1 MSFAEPTGLAASPW
15 MTLCPLG
22 TLEIDARTVDD
33 ERIDYVSDQ
42 LKPELPVVLIDQ
54 RPFSRRRLRRLARE
68 LSIEIE
74 REFVVLPTL
83 GRPIVLIDDT
93 EPAVRHFWTTI
104 ATVPPGLAASAV
116 PASALLSLARRL
128 PWSWTGAAA
137 PGRALV
143 GRRP

>member
-1 MSFAEPTGLAASPW
+1 M
-15 MTLCPLG
+15 MLCPLG
-22 TLEIDARTVDD
+22 TLEIDTRTNDD
-33 ERIDYVSDQ
+33 IADQ
-42 LKPELPVVLIDQ
+42 LKPDLPVVLIDQ

-74 REFVVLPTL
+74 REFIVLPTI
-83 GRPIVLIDDT
+83 GRPIVAIDDT
-93 EPAVRHFWTTI
+93 EAAIRHFWTAI
-104 ATVPPGLAASAV
+104 ATVPPGLAISAV

>member
-1 MSFAEPTGLAASPW
+1 MSFAEPAGPPRLATSPW
-15 MTLCPLG
+15 ITLCPLG
-22 TLEIDARTVDD
+22 TLEIDTRTIDD
-33 ERIDYVSDQ
+33 SIADQ
-42 LKPELPVVLIDQ
+42 LKPDLPVVLIDQ
-54 RPFSRRRLRRLARE
+54 RPFSRRRLRQLARE

-74 REFVVLPTL
+74 REFIVLPTL

-104 ATVPPGLAASAV
+104 ATVPPGLAVSAV

-143 GRRP
+143 GRRL

>member
-1 MSFAEPTGLAASPW
+1 MSFAEPAGSSRLATSPW

-22 TLEIDARTVDD
+22 TLEIDARAIDD
-33 ERIDYVSDQ
+33 DLSDQ
-42 LKPELPVVLIDQ
+42 LKPDLPVVLIDQ

-68 LSIEIE
+68 LAIAVE
-74 REFVVLPTL
+74 REFIVLPTL

-93 EPAVRHFWTTI
+93 EAAVRHFWTTI
-104 ATVPPGLAASAV
+104 ATVPPGLALSAV

>member
-1 MSFAEPTGLAASPW
+1 MSFAEPADQSRLVASPW

-22 TLEIDARTVDD
+22 TLEIDARTIDD
-33 ERIDYVSDQ
+33 STADE
-42 LKPELPVVLIDQ
+42 LKPDLPVVLVDQ
-54 RPFSRRRLRRLARE
+54 RPFSRRRLRRLARQ

-83 GRPIVLIDDT
+83 RRPIVLIDDT
-93 EPAVRHFWTTI
+93 EPAVRHFWTAI
-104 ATVPPGLAASAV
+104 ATVPPGLAFSAV

-128 PWSWTGAAA
+128 PWGWTGAAA

-143 GRRP
+143 GRRQ

>member
-1 MSFAEPTGLAASPW
+1 MSFAEPAGPSRLATSPW

-22 TLEIDARTVDD
+22 TLEIDTRIIDD
-33 ERIDYVSDQ
+33 SIAGQ
-42 LKPELPVVLIDQ
+42 LKPDLPVVLIDQ
-54 RPFSRRRLRRLARE
+54 RPLSRRRLQRLARE

-74 REFVVLPTL
+74 REFIVLPTL

-104 ATVPPGLAASAV
+104 ATVPPGLAVSAV

-143 GRRP
+143 GRRL

>member
-22 TLEIDARTVDD
+22 TLEIDARTIDD

>member
-1 MSFAEPTGLAASPW
+1 MSPW

-22 TLEIDARTVDD
+22 TLEIDTRTTDD
-33 ERIDYVSDQ
+33 VADQ
-42 LKPELPVVLIDQ
+42 LKPDLPVVLIDQ

-74 REFVVLPTL
+74 REFIVLPTL
-83 GRPIVLIDDT
+83 GRPIVAIDDT
-93 EPAVRHFWTTI
+93 ASAVRHFWTTI
-104 ATVPPGLAASAV
+104 ATVPPGLAISAV

-143 GRRP
+143 GRRL

>member
-1 MSFAEPTGLAASPW
+1 MSFAEPAGPSRLATSPW

-22 TLEIDARTVDD
+22 TLEIDTRTTDD
-33 ERIDYVSDQ
+33 IADQ
-42 LKPELPVVLIDQ
+42 LKPDLPVVLIDQ

-74 REFVVLPTL
+74 REFIVLPTL
-83 GRPIVLIDDT
+83 GRPIVAIDDT
-93 EPAVRHFWTTI
+93 APAVRHFWTTI
-104 ATVPPGLAASAV
+104 ATVPPGLAISAV